1 MVMEKFTITEGI
13 RLQIDSSESHVSF
26 ARELKAQFY
35 RGNRAA
41 FFMSLATTVILSLV
55 NLFVSYLMQVIIDI
69 VSGTETRWNLMQVT
83 VMVAITLGVL
93 VASLLIERQVF
104 PKFLKQA
111 MQQYKDHA
119 FTEITKKNLHSFQSE
134 NSSTYLSAFSND
146 IASIETNYLGKI
158 FSLVMQIIMF
168 IGAFAMMILYH
179 PLLTLIAFLL
189 AVFPVLASLATGNR
203 MAQAELAVSERNASF
218 VGLVKDILGG
228 FSVIKSFRVEKE
240 IQSNFAAIN
249 EKVEEAKRTRK
260 QVEILIQLIGS
271 VAGIVAQIGVF
282 LAGAYLALTGRGV
295 TAGVVIVFVQLMN
308 FVITPI
314 AQVPQILANRKAAN
328 ALIDKLARAISTNF
342 RDGGDPVAPRLDQ
355 AIELDRIS
363 FGYEADHRILHDVS
377 CRFESGKSYAIV
389 GASGSGKSTLLNLLM
404 GSSGTYEGEIR
415 FDQKEL
421 RSIETESLYGI
432 VSIIQQNVFIFN
444 DSIRNNI
451 TMYHEFPEE
460 KINVAVRMSG
470 LADLI
475 QEKTW
480 EYPCGEN
487 GSGLSG
493 GERQRVS
500 IARCLLRET
509 PVLLV
514 DEATA
519 ALDPVTSFG
528 ISNSILDLQD
538 LTRIVVTHELDEQL
552 LSRYDSILVLRQGRL
567 EEVGSFADL
576 MASRQYFYS
585 LFNVAQN
592 AADEPLKKDEM
603 PVPHS

>member
-1 MVMEKFTITEGI
+1 
-13 RLQIDSSESHVSF
+13 
-26 ARELKAQFY
+26 
-35 RGNRAA
+35 
-41 FFMSLATTVILSLV
+41 MSLATTVILSLV

-168 IGAFAMMILYH
+168 FGAFAMMILYH

-451 TMYHEFPEE
+451 TMYHEFLEE

-538 LTRIVVTHELDEQL
+538 LTRIVVTHELEEQL

>member
-1 MVMEKFTITEGI
+1 
-13 RLQIDSSESHVSF
+13 
-26 ARELKAQFY
+26 
-35 RGNRAA
+35 
-41 FFMSLATTVILSLV
+41 
-55 NLFVSYLMQVIIDI
+55 
-69 VSGTETRWNLMQVT
+69 
-83 VMVAITLGVL
+83 
-93 VASLLIERQVF
+93 
-104 PKFLKQA
+104 
-111 MQQYKDHA
+111 
-119 FTEITKKNLHSFQSE
+119 
-134 NSSTYLSAFSND
+134 
-146 IASIETNYLGKI
+146 
-158 FSLVMQIIMF
+158 
-168 IGAFAMMILYH
+168 
-179 PLLTLIAFLL
+179 
-189 AVFPVLASLATGNR
+189 
-203 MAQAELAVSERNASF
+203 
-218 VGLVKDILGG
+218 
-228 FSVIKSFRVEKE
+228 
-240 IQSNFAAIN
+240 
-249 EKVEEAKRTRK
+249 
-260 QVEILIQLIGS
+260 
-271 VAGIVAQIGVF
+271 
-282 LAGAYLALTGRGV
+282 
-295 TAGVVIVFVQLMN
+295 
-308 FVITPI
+308 
-314 AQVPQILANRKAAN
+314 
-328 ALIDKLARAISTNF
+328 
-342 RDGGDPVAPRLDQ
+342 
-355 AIELDRIS
+355 
-363 FGYEADHRILHDVS
+363 
-377 CRFESGKSYAIV
+377 
-389 GASGSGKSTLLNLLM
+389 
-404 GSSGTYEGEIR
+404 
-415 FDQKEL
+415 
-421 RSIETESLYGI
+421 
-432 VSIIQQNVFIFN
+432 
-444 DSIRNNI
+444 
-451 TMYHEFPEE
+451 MYHEFLEE